1 MTIIVSIIVII
12 ALVAVASIKH
22 GGVLAIAVSFI
33 FFVFVVIS
41 VLLRP
46 IKTIYSDG
54 NIIVVFI
61 IGRKFLLDVN
71 EYTPSLISK
80 FPIGKSVRIFAN
92 GGYFGYSGIWKMYIE
107 KENKWFVVK
116 SYVTNMNHDLI
127 LFIPKTGRGKSIL
140 VNMDP
145 KYL

>member
-12 ALVAVASIKH
+12 ALVFSIKN
-22 GGVLAIAVSFI
+22 GGVLAIVVSSILVF
-33 FFVFVVIS
+33 FVVIS

-54 NIIVVFI
+54 NIIVEFI
-61 IGRKFLLDVN
+61 IGRKLLLDAN
-71 EYTPSLISK
+71 EYTHFLIEK
-80 FPIGKSVRIFAN
+80 YPIGKSVRIFAN
-92 GGYFGYSGIWKMYIE
+92 GGYFGYSGIWKMYIK

-116 SYVTNMNHDLI
+116 SYATNKDHDVI

-145 KYL
+145 KYF